1 MPKLKS
7 IESLNPGEENIF
19 DVNLHDKLPE
29 MYMAYALSCIK
40 DRSLPD
46 IRDGVKPVVRRI
58 LYCMNENS
66 HNHNRPYVK
75 SARVSGDVMGKYHPH
90 GDTYH
95 TSVRLAQPWLSRY
108 PLIDGQGNFGS
119 VDDDPPAANRYTEMR
134 LTHVADAI
142 MLSDIDKETVDFIPN
157 YDGSTVEPKV
167 LPVRVPM
174 LLLNGSIGIAV
185 GMATDCAPHNLTEV
199 VNATIKMLENPDIEL
214 DGLLKSIKG
223 PDFPTGAMM
232 FIDNIR
238 EIYETGR
245 GSVVI
250 RAKAEIEDDGKYQ
263 SIIFKEL
270 PYQLNKGKLIAKI
283 GELYREKRDEIEGLD
298 GIADIRDE
306 SSEEEG
312 IRVVIEL
319 KRGVD
324 AGPVLSM
331 LYRRT
336 DLQSKYSISMMALVD
351 NQPKYINLKL
361 ILSSFIEHRK
371 SVITRRANFDLKQ
384 AQIKA
389 HRLEGFLIVFNNL
402 DAVINDIKTSS
413 SQAQAYERL
422 RRYKLSDVQIKEI
435 LEMRVQRLAQFE
447 QQPIID
453 EHKKIMALITELQSL
468 IASDEKIKEVMK
480 AELTEIKHKFGD
492 DRRTQI
498 INAKSSD
505 MEITEMDELQ
515 DEEVVITVTENG
527 NIKRTPV
534 SEYRTQRSK
543 GRGAKG
549 VEVKEDDAV
558 AYVFNASSKDYAL
571 VFTNIGKCYK
581 MNIRQIP
588 ASGKGTLGKQI
599 TNIIKLSEKNE
610 NIVKVVAMDDFSDK
624 SFMMV
629 TKLGQVKKIKS
640 EKLKR
645 PRDTGMTAIG
655 LDKGDDLIDVILL
668 DVADA
673 DIIMVSKSGLSIR
686 FHEKSIRAMGRS
698 GSGVLGMNIDSGDE
712 VVSVHIVN
720 ESNDKQKLMTITDE
734 GYGKQHASM

>member
-610 NIVKVVAMDDFSDK
+610 NIVKVVAMDDFSD
-624 SFMMV
+624 
-629 TKLGQVKKIKS
+629 
-640 EKLKR
+640 
-645 PRDTGMTAIG
+645 
-655 LDKGDDLIDVILL
+655 
-668 DVADA
+668 
-673 DIIMVSKSGLSIR
+673 
-686 FHEKSIRAMGRS
+686 
-698 GSGVLGMNIDSGDE
+698 
-712 VVSVHIVN
+712 
-720 ESNDKQKLMTITDE
+720 
-734 GYGKQHASM
+734 